1 MSQGNNNTKILNNLY
16 SRQIGT
22 IGKESMD
29 NLMKK
34 KILILGMRGNG
45 IEIAK
50 NTVLS
55 GVNRVTIYDPNPV
68 LIRDLCSNFYLEEKD
83 KDKRRDE
90 SVLKKLKDLNPYTYV
105 DILQIKEEES
115 LEEYLSK
122 LDFKYNVI
130 VQTEFISEE
139 KLIKLSDYCHSNNI
153 CFIYG
158 AVFGLNGFIFN
169 DFGEKFTIYD
179 IDGREPKRYHIKT
192 ISKDEKCIITLEEE
206 KDGFGED
213 DLIIFKAV
221 EGMTE
226 LNTLKDPVRILEVK
240 KDENDKKSFVLDLN
254 TTNFSNYKA
263 GGLIYKYKEPI
274 DKHFKSFKESSNI
287 PFVRKEKEEY
297 FTVNEESEEYLY
309 NERYYLSLI
318 LAIGK
323 YLNNNKDLPE
333 LRLIEQAQEITNI
346 AKDLF
351 TKMKE
356 HDDEMNIKYDE
367 DYQEEDIKKFDEK
380 LVTNIF
386 KLCRA
391 EIAPVCSIVGSIIS
405 LEILKSIGKYEPIE
419 QWKFFDFSYIKPP
432 EEKEIIMIDDPNT
445 RYLEQIAIFGKEFQE
460 KIKNFELFI
469 IGSGAIGCEVLK
481 NFAMMGVSTNE
492 GKTSMITDCDTIEM
506 SNLNRQFLFRKEDIG
521 KSKSLIACKEIKKM
535 NPEFNC
541 ISSEKKVAK
550 ETEDTF
556 NEQFWKNKD
565 YIICGLDNVKAR
577 NYVNKMCHKYNKS
590 FIDAGTNGTKGRIT
604 VVVPFDTTP
613 LEFTET
619 NTKNFAMCTL
629 KNFPTQIEHCIE
641 WSKMNFLEI
650 FYQNIIHFKDF
661 INISTEEYI
670 KQLNELAK
678 KDFVEKVKTLE
689 SNMNLMNQEND
700 EKILEKIIYRII
712 VYFDEFY
719 NLKIKEL
726 LKINPPDKKNEEGK
740 PFWNAIKRAPQTIE
754 EIDMNDKL
762 IKTFII
768 SFIHIYSKCL
778 GIEKVEINEEKII
791 EIIKE
796 FKKNQSN
803 INEEDIDTEDDN
815 KFNKYKEEK
824 IAEIKKFKE
833 IIKNNISRYEKI
845 KEEIFEKDGLDNYH
859 MEFIE
864 SSSNLRAKN
873 YFIEPAD
880 TNKTL
885 MIAGNIIQ
893 ALPTTT
899 SAVSGYLALQLI
911 SLVYNEKQNA
921 NMDLSCNMFYNY
933 SPSKYVPKPKPEP
946 IKINESMTSQQ
957 FIDYFK
963 EIYKYDVYSYY
974 IEDKNCYTRKIF
986 KEFEKKKP
994 RYKTYMEK
1002 LGKTIEENYNS
1013 NLPDDKK
1020 KKNFVITIYAHKLN
1034 NNEDDSIGSEDTE
1047 DELPLVLYNPYSNKD
1062 NINPSSNQ
1070 DNINTSSNQ
1079 DNINTSSIKENI
1091 NPNQDNINTSSIKE
1105 NINPSQDNINTS
1117 SIKENINPN
1126 KDNNNTSSNQDN
1138 INASSIKENIN
1149 PNKDNINTSSNQD
1162 NIKISSIEENFKI
1175 SSIQENNNTSS
1186 NKKNS
1191 RPTLRRT
1198 NSFYVLKNKV
1208 KSFFSFFTSIG
1219 KKKNNK

>member
-1 MSQGNNNTKILNNLY
+1 MSDSNNNTKILNNLY

-22 IGKESMD
+22 IGKEAM
-29 NLMKK
+29 NTLMKMK
-34 KILILGMRGNG
+34 VLILGMRGNG

-90 SVLKKLKDLNPYTYV
+90 SVIKKLKDLNPYTYV
-105 DILQIKEEES
+105 DILKIKEEES

-130 VQTEFISEE
+130 IQTELISEE

-158 AVFGLNGFIFN
+158 AVFGLYGFIFN

-192 ISKDEKCIITLEEE
+192 ISKDEKCTITLEED

-221 EGMTE
+221 EGMIE
-226 LNTLKDPVRILEVK
+226 LNTLKDPVKILEVK

-254 TTNFSNYKA
+254 TTSFSNYKA

-297 FTVNEESEEYLY
+297 FTVNEEGEEYLY
-309 NERYYLSLI
+309 NERYHLSLI

-323 YLNNNKDLPE
+323 YLNNKKDLPE

-367 DYQEEDIKKFDEK
+367 DYQEEEIKKFDEK

-419 QWKFFDFSYIKPP
+419 QWKFFDFSFIKPP
-432 EEKEIIMIDDPNT
+432 EEKEIIMIDDLNT

-521 KSKSLIACKEIKKM
+521 KSKSLVACNAIKKM

-550 ETEDTF
+550 ETEDIF

-565 YIICGLDNVKAR
+565 YIICGLDNVHAR

-604 VVVPFDTTP
+604 VVVPFETTP

-619 NTKNFAMCTL
+619 NTKNYAMCTL

-678 KDFVEKVKTLE
+678 KDFVEKVKTVE

-712 VYFDEFY
+712 VYFDDFY

-726 LKINPPDKKNEEGK
+726 LKINPPDKKNEKGE

-762 IKTFII
+762 IKSFII
-768 SFIHIYSKCL
+768 SFIHIYSKCF
-778 GIEKVEINEEKII
+778 GIQKVEINEEKII

-796 FKKNQSN
+796 FKKNQLN
-803 INEEDIDTEDDN
+803 KNEEDIDTEDDS

-824 IAEIKKFKE
+824 IAEIKEFKE
-833 IIKNNISRYEKI
+833 IIKNNMSRYEKI

-899 SAVSGYLALQLI
+899 SAVSGFLALQLI

-933 SPSKYVPKPKPEP
+933 SPSKYVPKPKPKP
-946 IKINESMTSQQ
+946 IEINQSMTSQQ
-957 FIDYFK
+957 FIDYFR
-963 EIYKYDVYSYY
+963 ENYEYDVYSYY
-974 IEDKNCYTRKIF
+974 IEEKNCYTRKIF
-986 KEFEKKKP
+986 KEFEKTKP

-1013 NLPDDKK
+1013 NLPNDQK

-1034 NNEDDSIGSEDTE
+1034 NNENDSIGSEDTE
-1047 DELPLVLYNPYSNKD
+1047 DELPLVLYNPIKD
-1062 NINPSSNQ
+1062 NINISSNQ
-1070 DNINTSSNQ
+1070 
-1079 DNINTSSIKENI
+1079 E
-1091 NPNQDNINTSSIKE
+1091 
-1105 NINPSQDNINTS
+1105 
-1117 SIKENINPN
+1117 
-1126 KDNNNTSSNQDN
+1126 NNNTSSNQENNNTSSNQENNNTSPIKDN
-1138 INASSIKENIN
+1138 INTSNQENNNTSSIKENIN
-1149 PNKDNINTSSNQD
+1149 PNKDNINTSSNQE
-1162 NIKISSIEENFKI
+1162 NNKISSIEENINI
-1175 SSIQENNNTSS
+1175 SSIQENNNKSS

-1198 NSFYVLKNKV
+1198 NSFYALKNKV
-1208 KSFFSFFTSIG
+1208 KNFFSFFKSIG
-1219 KKKNNK
+1219 KKNK